1 MRTLCENV
9 PGELD
14 DIWAGGAAGLALFA
28 GCVYLD
34 VDVDDFVCFIYRGR
48 SRRRGLLKKI
58 ASGLVQQR
66 SLLHAVNRRDD
77 EQVGD
82 LGEGLAVCRLQ
93 AADKVPLDGWWEER
107 RLLGEFL
114 GVVFAKVRVRERRL
128 VEGLDVVCGL
138 EFGHCYEADL

>member
-14 DIWAGGAAGLALFA
+14 DFWAGGAAGFALLAR
-28 GCVYLD
+28 CVYLD
-34 VDVDDFVCFIYRGR
+34 MDIDDFICFIDRGR
-48 SRRRGLLKKI
+48 GRRRGMLKKI

-66 SLLHAVNRRDD
+66 GLLDAVNGRDG
-77 EQVGD
+77 EQVGN

-93 AADKVPLDGWWEER
+93 AADKVPLDSWWEER

-114 GVVFAKVRVRERRL
+114 GVVFAKVLVREWRL
-128 VEGLDVVCGL
+128 VEGLDVVCWL
-138 EFGHCYEADL
+138 ELGHCYEADL